1 MSCPK
6 CGSESYIKKGQDRKG
21 RQRVVCNN
29 CGANYGIGSDTD
41 NAVTV
46 PIVHYS
52 KADLFCPAAKRYSS
66 PLFVDDLSLV
76 TCRVCLAR
84 ANKDQY
90 QSHLTRNKSFS
101 LSVEAIDLLE
111 QKAKAE
117 SISQSSLL
125 SQLIIEALSDG

>member
-1 MSCPK
+1 MTCPK
-6 CGSESYIKKGQDRKG
+6 CGHEGYKKKGQDRKG

-29 CGANYGIGSDTD
+29 CGANYGIGDVSAT
-41 NAVTV
+41 ATV
-46 PIVHYS
+46 PIFHYS
-52 KADLFCPAAKRYSS
+52 KADIFCPAARRSAS
-66 PLFVDDLSLV
+66 PLYADDLDKV

-90 QSHLTRNKSFS
+90 QKSVTRNKSFS
-101 LSVEAIDLLE
+101 LSIEAIDLLE

-125 SQLIIEALSDG
+125 SQLIIEALDD